1 MTTTANMLGRYRREL
16 LSEGFDEEQA
26 FALVMM
32 AAKTLVEVDGIAVGN
47 DDAAVTEDR

>member
-26 FALVMM
+26 FTLVQM
-32 AAKTLVEVDGIAVGN
+32 AARTVVEVDGVAVRT
-47 DDAAVTEDR
+47 DDATTQAD

>member
-16 LSEGFDEEQA
+16 SKEGFNEEQA

-32 AAKTLVEVDGIAVGN
+32 AAKTLVEIDGIAVGN
-47 DDAAVTEDR
+47 DDATTPTD